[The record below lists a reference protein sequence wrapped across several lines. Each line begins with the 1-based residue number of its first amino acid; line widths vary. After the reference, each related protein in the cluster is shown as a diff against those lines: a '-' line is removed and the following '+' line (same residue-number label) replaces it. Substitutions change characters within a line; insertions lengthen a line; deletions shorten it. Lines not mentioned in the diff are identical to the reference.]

1 MKSKMLIVGLL
12 FGAISCGPSKLI
24 TKSTIAK
31 QNDLEVTKPGVLIK
45 PLLADLE
52 VTTERKS
59 VVYKGQTNLS
69 IADLKNNAMQLF
81 LETNK
86 CEYVLDPIFT
96 INKTVENKKLTAIEI
111 KLTGLSATYKKIYH
125 VDSLPK
131 SIGQYTKSLNPLNSN
146 LNYYNSI
153 EEVQDNTG
161 VDLMYG
167 NYVGIQIDKPLSN
180 NQSVRIYV
188 AGDYLSEAAKAAKAD
203 YLFKTDTL
211 KAQPINGGVFNQFNF
226 SIGASKEF
234 IFMPKVS
241 FRLLGGLNYA
251 MYSTE
256 NKMEDAFV
264 SINHLGSVGLRLGA
278 AIDLKLASK
287 LYLVGKF
294 HTNLGLL
301 NLAFASDINENTQ
314 NPINSVKNITFDGL
328 QTSYIGAGLRFLF

>member
-1 MKSKMLIVGLL
+1 
-12 FGAISCGPSKLI
+12 
-24 TKSTIAK
+24 
-31 QNDLEVTKPGVLIK
+31 
-45 PLLADLE
+45 
-52 VTTERKS
+52 
-59 VVYKGQTNLS
+59 
-69 IADLKNNAMQLF
+69 
-81 LETNK
+81 
-86 CEYVLDPIFT
+86 
-96 INKTVENKKLTAIEI
+96 
-111 KLTGLSATYKKIYH
+111 
-125 VDSLPK
+125 
-131 SIGQYTKSLNPLNSN
+131 
-146 LNYYNSI
+146 
-153 EEVQDNTG
+153 
-161 VDLMYG
+161 MYG
-167 NYVGIQIDKPLSN
+167 NYAGIQIDKPLSN

-188 AGDYLSEAAKAAKAD
+188 AGDYLSEAAKSAKAD

-211 KAQPINGGVFNQFNF
+211 KAQAINGGVFNQFNF

-256 NKMEDAFV
+256 NKMETALI

-301 NLAFASDINENTQ
+301 NLAFASDIDENTQ